1 MTVGFSRTRYQAH
14 KTKPACRFLVWQLE
28 SFHRKGCSKERY
40 IDKIFI
46 SDQENEAD
54 RPTVASVCGNSVV
67 VPLPSRTSYFMHST
81 VEEQTSRP
89 VLDILSCTEQPTS
102 NIEVID

>member
-1 MTVGFSRTRYQAH
+1 MDLFIARAVPRRDN
-14 KTKPACRFLVWQLE
+14 
-28 SFHRKGCSKERY
+28 
-40 IDKIFI
+40 IDKIFTT
-46 SDQENEAD
+46 DQENEAD
-54 RPTVASVCGNSVV
+54 RPTMDSVCSNYVV

-89 VLDILSCTEQPTS
+89 VLDILSCTEQPSS